1 MFAKPYIVEY
11 KNLEVTLSKKC
22 KISGEPY
29 ILNIPT
35 ENYEAWKRGEYAQN
49 AFSFLSIDEREF
61 VISGTTPKEWEAMF
75 QEEE

>member
-1 MFAKPYIVEY
+1 MFNKPYTVEY

-35 ENYEAWKRGEYAQN
+35 ENYEAWKEGEYAQN
-49 AFSFLSIDEREF
+49 AFSFLSTEEREF
-61 VISGTTPKEWEAMF
+61 VISGTTPKEWDNMF
-75 QEEE
+75 QDE